1 MNRKVRYALG
11 LAVMGSLCLGLT
23 GCGSSAPTHLKSYFS
38 SVSSIVS
45 NLSSSG
51 QDTTSSSS
59 SSSSSSET
67 EENSSAIQ
75 LDTPADFTVGEDGS
89 YSFSAV
95 ENASQYLIYF
105 CETTATEDGD
115 DYLYSSSSISDTGAD
130 SYSGLL
136 SDEIQAAYGAY
147 LVKVFALPDL
157 TDTTYS
163 MSSAA
168 AVEYTLT
175 GAQSDPEIDYFWN
188 AIDSELEVVL
198 TNVEDYAYQA
208 YPDSVD
214 VIFTDVDGAS
224 ADVTVSIA
232 EVSADN
238 YTAVSDQLEKG
249 VTYSVTAVSTS
260 GSEYVTN
267 KETDAVTV
275 AQALTPGDVNQLSD
289 GYTWSDGWASFPRLT
304 ENFDLSGGL
313 AGVLLGEGGNSADM
327 VCTATD
333 AGSGVSY
340 AYTCEADYG
349 VFNVVGTLELYSDG
363 TLLYTE
369 EGAGP
374 VSAGTCE
381 GVWTDNGDGTATLSF
396 APVEFS

>member
-1 MNRKVRYALG
+1 MNEKLRRTAG
-11 LAVMGSLCLGLT
+11 IAVMGALCLGLT
-23 GCGSSAPTHLKSYFS
+23 GCGSSAPTHFKSYFS
-38 SVSSIVS
+38 SVSTIVS
-45 NLSSSG
+45 NLASSG
-51 QDTTSSSS
+51 QNTTSSAS
-59 SSSSSSET
+59 SSSSSSEA
-67 EENSSAIQ
+67 EETSSAIQ
-75 LDTPADFTVGEDGS
+75 LDTPAEFTVGEDGS

-130 SYSGLL
+130 SYSGYL

-147 LVKVFALPDL
+147 LVKVFALPEL

-163 MSSAA
+163 MSGA
-168 AVEYTLT
+168 AVCEYTLT
-175 GAQSDPEIDYFWN
+175 GTQSDPEIDYFWN
-188 AIDSELEVVL
+188 AVDGEMEVVL

-208 YPDSVD
+208 YPDAVD
-214 VIFTDVDGAS
+214 VVFSDVDGTA
-224 ADVTVSIA
+224 ADVTISIS

-238 YTAVSDQLEKG
+238 YTAASSEIERG
-249 VTYSVTAVSTS
+249 VTYEVTAVSTS
-260 GSEYVTN
+260 SSEYVTN
-267 KETDAVTV
+267 GTTDAVTV
-275 AQALTPGDVNQLSD
+275 AEALTPGDANQLSEN
-289 GYTWSDGWASFPRLT
+289 YSWSDGWASFPRLT
-304 ENFDLSGGL
+304 EDFDLSGGL

-374 VSAGTCE
+374 VSAGSIN
-381 GVWTDNGDGTATLSF
+381 GVWADNGDGTATLSF
-396 APVEFS
+396 APAAF